1 MTTPSTSNSPTTSAR
16 HVIIIGAGPAGL
28 TAAWELVRRGVAVT
42 VLEKYHL
49 VGGISRTEQY
59 KGYAFDIGG
68 HRFFTKVDAVNKLW
82 DEWMGADLL
91 LRPRISRIYYDG
103 KFFDYPI
110 RAFNALANMGIW
122 RSFLIILSYLQSKI
136 FPYPREDTFEEWV
149 TNRFGKRLF
158 EIFFKTYTEKVWGI
172 PTSEIRAEW
181 AAQRIKGLSLF
192 STAWNAVFKPRNND
206 IKTLI
211 EEFHYPRRGPGLMWE
226 RVVQLVEERG
236 GKVIMNADVV
246 RVLRDGQ
253 TVTGVE
259 AMVNGS
265 SQIFSGTD
273 VINSSPLTELIAK
286 LSPAVPPEI
295 LAAVNHLS
303 YRDFISVVLILDKPN
318 LFPDNWIYVH
328 SPEVKVGRIQN
339 FANWS
344 PEMVP
349 DPNTSSLGLEYF
361 CNEGDAFWKMS
372 DAELF
377 ELGKREMDIIG
388 LTKGAK
394 VTDGTVVRQLKAY
407 PVYDSVYGPYL
418 EQVKQYIAGFKN
430 LQTVGRN
437 GLHKYNNQ
445 DHSMLTAIYAV
456 ENMLGIAQHDLWEVN
471 TERSYHEEVRVSKG
485 GSKGEDKPVDILEA

>member
-1 MTTPSTSNSPTTSAR
+1 MTDPKDKAR
-16 HVIIIGAGPAGL
+16 HVVIIGAGPAGL
-28 TAAWELVRRGVAVT
+28 TAAWELVRRGVTVT

-82 DEWMGADLL
+82 HEWMGSEFL
-91 LRPRISRIYYDG
+91 LRPRTSRIYYDG

-110 RAFNALANMGIW
+110 RAFNALKNMGLW
-122 RSFLIILSYLQSKI
+122 RSILVVLSYLQYKI
-136 FPYPREDTFEEWV
+136 FPYPKEETFEEWV

-158 EIFFKTYTEKVWGI
+158 QMFFKTYTEKVWGI

-192 STAWNAVFKPRNND
+192 STAWNAIFRPRNNE

-211 EEFHYPRRGPGLMWE
+211 EEFHYPQRGPGMMWE
-226 RVVQLVEERG
+226 RVAQLVQERG
-236 GKVIMNADVV
+236 SRVIMNADVV
-246 RVLRDGQ
+246 GIRRDGQ
-253 TVTGVE
+253 TVTGVDVVIDGVPQFM
-259 AMVNGS
+259 AA
-265 SQIFSGTD
+265 TD
-273 VINSSPLTELIAK
+273 VINTSPLTELIAK
-286 LSPAVPPEI
+286 INPPVPPEI

-303 YRDFISVVLILDKPN
+303 YRDFISVVLILNKPN

-328 SPEVKVGRIQN
+328 SPEVSVGRIQN

-344 PEMVP
+344 PYMVP
-349 DPNTSSLGLEYF
+349 DPQTTSLGLEYF
-361 CNEGDAFWKMS
+361 CNEGDAFWNKT

-377 ELGKREMDIIG
+377 ELGKREMALIG
-388 LTKGAK
+388 LTQGAT

-407 PVYDSVYGPYL
+407 PVYDSVYGPFL
-418 EQVKQYIAGFKN
+418 EQVKQYLQSFTN

-456 ENMLGIAQHDLWEVN
+456 ENMLGLGKHDLWEVN
-471 TERSYHEEVRVSKG
+471 TDRSYHEEVRISKN
-485 GSKGEDKPVDILEA
+485 GSKDDEKPVDILEA